1 MISGKKNGKA
11 TCQSKLGTYI
21 TFKDNYCSDNY
32 TLLCPDIIT
41 SYIFTVHLCELSDH
55 IWKEKSS
62 SMVEIG
68 NQIENPI

>member
-11 TCQSKLGTYI
+11 PCQSKLGTYI

-55 IWKEKSS
+55 I
-62 SMVEIG
+62 
-68 NQIENPI
+68 